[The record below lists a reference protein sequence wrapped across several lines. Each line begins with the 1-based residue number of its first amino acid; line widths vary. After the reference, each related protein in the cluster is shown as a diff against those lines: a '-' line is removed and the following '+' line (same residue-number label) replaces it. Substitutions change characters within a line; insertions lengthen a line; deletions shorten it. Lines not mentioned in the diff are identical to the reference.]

1 MDSQLKL
8 SLGQFSDKGVKE
20 INQDFYGSVIP
31 REPQLSLKGAAVVL
45 ADGISTS
52 SVSQIAS
59 ETVVKN
65 FLNDYFCTSDAWTVY
80 TSGLKVLE
88 SINGWLCSQTQR
100 SEFRFNKDKGYVC
113 TLSATVFKASI
124 AHLFHVG
131 DSRIYRLRGE
141 GLEQL
146 TKDHRSWVSKE
157 KSYLSR
163 AMGVGFEVEVDY
175 QQVALK
181 EGDYY
186 LLCTD
191 GVYEFCDTEDVLS
204 LISEHEDDLDQAA
217 KALVNRAIEKG
228 SDDNLTLQ
236 IVRIDRLPR
245 NETST
250 LQQQV
255 EDLEL
260 PPVLHAGAEFDGYL
274 ILREMH
280 ANSRSHVY
288 LAEDLDDKSKVVIKI
303 PSVEL
308 RENPAYLE
316 RFLMEEWVAR
326 RINNAHVMKAGLQN
340 RKRNYLY
347 SVTEFI
353 EGITLKQWLLDN
365 PKPSLEAVR
374 SIIEQVAKGLQ
385 AMHRLEILHQD
396 LKPDNVM
403 IDSNGTIKVID
414 FGGVRI
420 AGVVEAKNTLE
431 QDDMQG
437 TALYMAPE
445 YFVGEMISS
454 RSDQFSLAVLAYHML
469 SGRFPYNTEVAKS
482 RTVAAQKRLK
492 YRSVLDDERE
502 IPAWIDHALRKAL
515 HPNPFRRYEEISE
528 FIFDL
533 RQPNQAFLRKSRAP
547 LLERNPLLFW
557 KSTSLALGITV
568 AGLLIHIHN
577 LTPK

>member
-1 MDSQLKL
+1 MNQKL
-8 SLGQFSDKGVKE
+8 RLSVGQYSDKGVKE
-20 INQDFYGSVIP
+20 LNQDFHGAVIP

-52 SVSQIAS
+52 NVSQIAS
-59 ETVVKN
+59 ETSVKS
-65 FLNDYFCTSDAWTVY
+65 FLDDYFCTSDAWSVY
-80 TSGLKVLE
+80 TSGLKVLN
-88 SINGWLCSQTQR
+88 SINGWLFSQTQR
-100 SEFRFNKDKGYVC
+100 SEHRFNKDKGFVC
-113 TLSATVFKASI
+113 TLSAAIFKASV

-146 TKDHRSWVSKE
+146 SKDHRSWISKD

-163 AMGVGFEVEVDY
+163 AMGVDLQVEVDY
-175 QQVALK
+175 QTVALK
-181 EGDYY
+181 QGDYY

-191 GVYEFCDTEDVLS
+191 GVYEFIDTGDVLEV
-204 LISEHEDDLDQAA
+204 LSEHERDLDLAA
-217 KALVNRAIEKG
+217 QTLVQRALSKG

-236 IVRIDRLPR
+236 IVRVDQLPSQ
-245 NETST
+245 EGST

-255 EDLEL
+255 EELEL
-260 PPVLHAGAEFDGYL
+260 PPVLQPRQEFDGYL

-280 ANSRSHVY
+280 SNSRSHVY
-288 LAEDLDDKSKVVIKI
+288 LAEDLQDKTRVVIKI

-308 RENPAYLE
+308 RDNPAYLE

-326 RINNAHVMKAGLQN
+326 RINNAHVMKAGMQN

-347 SVTEFI
+347 SVTEYI
-353 EGITLKQWLLDN
+353 EGITLKQWLIDN
-365 PKPSLEAVR
+365 PSPDLENVR
-374 SIIEQVAKGLQ
+374 CIIEQVAKGLQ
-385 AMHRLEILHQD
+385 AMHRMEILHQD

-403 IDSNGTIKVID
+403 IDTSGTVKIID

-420 AGVVEAKNTLE
+420 AGIVEAENTLE

-445 YFVGEMISS
+445 YFVGEVISR

-469 SGRFPYNTEVAKS
+469 SGRFPYDTQVAKS

-492 YRSVLDDERE
+492 YHSVLDDERE
-502 IPAWIDHALRKAL
+502 IPRWIDHTLRKAL
-515 HPNPFRRYEEISE
+515 NPNPFKRYEELSE
-528 FIFDL
+528 FLYDL
-533 RQPNQAFLRKSRAP
+533 RYPNQAFLSDTRPP
-547 LLERNPLLFW
+547 LLDRNPLLFW
-557 KSTSLALGITV
+557 KSVSLGLAVTV
-568 AGLLIHIHN
+568 AVLLVQIHN
-577 LTPK
+577 LTQ